1 MIVLLKRNWKVEN
14 LGKSRNILIVLL
26 KRNWKVENLENLG
39 KY

>member
-14 LGKSRNILIVLL
+14 LETRKILIALL
-26 KRNWKVENLENLG
+26 KRNCKVENLG

>member
-14 LGKSRNILIVLL
+14 LGKSRKILIVLL

-39 KY
+39 TY

>member
-14 LGKSRNILIVLL
+14 LGKSRKILIVLL
-26 KRNWKVENLENLG
+26 KRNWKVENLG